1 MNTPLTKKPRV
12 KKQISK
18 PVQPTEGAGL
28 LHDIFVKPFK
38 ADKKV
43 KQLTGDALLY
53 SKMANESYKRS
64 DASDTI
70 DGFSKDKDFSQI
82 NAVIYTKQQT
92 RTIVMA
98 IRGTDIKNPSDLL
111 TDLSV
116 ATGTLK
122 ASKRYKDISDLFNK
136 VYAKYGKYIGKSLL
150 AYKYIITGHSL
161 GSSLALQL
169 LLDNPD
175 KIDSVYLYN
184 AGSSV
189 DTVKKGLAMKI
200 GKALGIGYYKKVSK
214 KINIFRVAGD
224 PISVGSRFLNGTY
237 TDVQSS
243 KVDRHGM
250 SNFLPE
256 PNVQQLTMV
265 QPTDKKPSWSSS
277 RKWDPEI
284 YGPNATKKPD
294 PNLAELKLGFGGKPV
309 DLMIKKPD
317 IKPEIKSTPVEN
329 KPDEKERQE
338 KPIEGSGMNKKKNKN
353 ISIDKM
359 DVDTMSKKQ
368 MMDVIRN
375 NKQYKRNLSG
385 YSKMAKEELRAN
397 LKKVMSGE
405 VVSKR
410 VAGKPSPWLE
420 ALKKWNEGKA
430 TYSIPKKGTADHDA
444 VVALMKG
451 EVSIVD
457 KPVKSKRSKVVPV

>member
-1 MNTPLTKKPRV
+1 MNTKPRV

-18 PVQPTEGAGL
+18 KSVQPTEGAGL
-28 LHDIFVKPFK
+28 LKDLFIKPFK

-43 KQLTGDALLY
+43 KALTGDAALY
-53 SKMANESYKRS
+53 GKMANEAYKRS

-70 DGFSKDKDFSQI
+70 DGFTKDKDFSQI

-92 RTIVMA
+92 RTIIMA

-136 VYAKYGKYIGKSLL
+136 VYSKYGKYIGKSLL
-150 AYKYIITGHSL
+150 AYKYVITGHSL

-175 KIDSVYLYN
+175 KIEAVYLFN

-237 TDVQSS
+237 TDVESS

-250 SNFLPE
+250 SNFLPTKPSKPTFE
-256 PNVQQLTMV
+256 PTIAIQTE
-265 QPTDKKPSWSSS
+265 PRKPSWSYTPRPDLSEV
-277 RKWDPEI
+277 KAEIKPE
-284 YGPNATKKPD
+284 
-294 PNLAELKLGFGGKPV
+294 
-309 DLMIKKPD
+309 

-329 KPDEKERQE
+329 TTNEKEQQE
-338 KPIEGSGMNKKKNKN
+338 KTNVGSGMNKRIKNKN
-353 ISIDKM
+353 LSIDKM

-385 YSKMAKEELRAN
+385 YSKMPKEELRAN
-397 LKKVMSGE
+397 LKKVMNGE

-420 ALKKWNEGKA
+420 ALKKWNKDKA
-430 TYSIPKKGTADHDA
+430 VYSIPKKGTADHDA

-451 EVSIVD
+451 DVSIVD
-457 KPVKSKRSKVVPV
+457 KPVKSKRSKVVVPV